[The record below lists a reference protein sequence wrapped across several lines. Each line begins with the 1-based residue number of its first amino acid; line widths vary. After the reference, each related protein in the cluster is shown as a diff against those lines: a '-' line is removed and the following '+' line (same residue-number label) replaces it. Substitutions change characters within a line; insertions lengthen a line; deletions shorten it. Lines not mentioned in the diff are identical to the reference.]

1 MLLDLA
7 PGTVHQGELDLEG
20 DDENADRSRL
30 MTVMDALNGRF
41 GKDTVHVA
49 STGVE
54 GPGREWGMRQE
65 RRTPHY
71 TTSWNEMP
79 VARA

>member
-1 MLLDLA
+1 
-7 PGTVHQGELDLEG
+7 
-20 DDENADRSRL
+20 
-30 MTVMDALNGRF
+30 MTAMDALNGRY
-41 GKDTVHVA
+41 GKGTLHVA

-54 GPGREWGMRQE
+54 GPSREWGMRQE

-71 TTSWNEMP
+71 TTSWDEMP